1 MKVIGII
8 AEYNP
13 FHLGHLY
20 QINKIKEMYPN
31 SIIIAIISTNFTERG
46 EISILSKWD
55 KTKICL
61 EYGIDLVVE
70 LPTLYATQAADI
82 FAYAAIN
89 ILNGLHIDTLVFGT
103 ESDNINDLIKLAN
116 IQLNDKKYDELVK
129 KYLDTGINYPT
140 AQSKAL
146 KDITNINIDKPNDL
160 LALSYIK
167 EIIKNN
173 YNITPISI
181 KRTNDYHSK
190 IVESNIVNASLIRK
204 MIVENKDISKY
215 VPNLTLKYIN
225 KDISI
230 DNAYK
235 YLLYMII
242 NNKEHLNEYLS
253 VDEGIEN
260 RLTKQISNSNTWEE
274 LVMNIKTKRYTYN
287 KINRM
292 LIHLLLGIKKTNNI
306 KDIYIRILGFN
317 TKGRNYL
324 NKIKKNITVPIFTS
338 YKPNKVNSLDIEYK
352 STYIYSLI
360 TNNLS
365 LIKKEYQN
373 KPIIKKWRN
382 RLIFLLYL
390 LKYQQILDQEKYWHT
405 HTSYSYLN

>member
-1 MKVIGII
+1 MNIIGVI

-46 EISILSKWD
+46 EISIINKWD

-70 LPTLYATQAADI
+70 LPTLYATQSADI
-82 FAYAAIN
+82 FAYGAIS
-89 ILNGLHIDTLVFGT
+89 ILNNLHIETLVFGT
-103 ESDNINDLIKLAN
+103 ESDNIDNLIKLAN
-116 IQLNDKKYDELVK
+116 IGLNDKKYNELVK
-129 KYLDTGINYPT
+129 KYLDTGVNYPT

-167 EIIKNN
+167 EILKNN

-181 KRTNDYHSK
+181 KRTNDYHGK

-204 MIVENKDISKY
+204 MITQNEDISKY
-215 VPNLTLKYIN
+215 VPELTLKYIN
-225 KDISI
+225 KFISI

-235 YLLYMII
+235 YLIYTII

-260 RLTKQISNSNTWEE
+260 RLIKQITNSCSWEE

-292 LIHLLLGIKKTNNI
+292 LLHILLGIKKTDNI
-306 KDIYIRILGFN
+306 KDMYIRILGFN

-324 NKIKKNITVPIFTS
+324 NKIKKNITMPIFTS
-338 YKPNKVNSLDIEYK
+338 YKPDKVNSLDIEYK

-360 TNNLS
+360 TNDLS

-373 KPIIKKWRN
+373 KPIIKK
-382 RLIFLLYL
+382 
-390 LKYQQILDQEKYWHT
+390 
-405 HTSYSYLN
+405 